1 MLHSVQTASPKSMR
15 LSTIA
20 STQPHT
26 AYAAFTHGL
35 SSHWMYI
42 SRTIPHIEDLLC
54 PLETAIHQHFI
65 PALTGR
71 EACSAAK
78 RDLLALPVRLGRM
91 GLLNPTSESTQA
103 FEASKRITAS
113 LVALIVVQD
122 PHKTVQRTDS
132 QKINICVKKGR
143 RKLQEQ
149 QAQDIRGRVNQQ
161 LQHSIEL
168 AQEKGSS
175 SWLTSWLTV
184 LPMTEHGFL
193 HTRGIA

>member
-1 MLHSVQTASPKSMR
+1 MKWVEEILR

-26 AYAAFTHGL
+26 AYAAFIHGL

-42 SRTIPHIEDLLC
+42 SRTIPHIQDLLC

-71 EACSAAK
+71 EVCSAAE
-78 RDLLALPVRLGRM
+78 RDLLAHPVRLGGM
-91 GLLNPTSESTQA
+91 GLLNPTSESTPA
-103 FEASKRITAS
+103 FEASKRTTAP

-132 QKINICVKKGR
+132 QKIHMCVKKGR

-149 QAQDIRGRVNQQ
+149 QAQDIIMWTGESTTPTFNRTSLRERVFIMA
-161 LQHSIEL
+161 HSF
-168 AQEKGSS
+168 AYD
-175 SWLTSWLTV
+175 
-184 LPMTEHGFL
+184 
-193 HTRGIA
+193 